1 MSFRRESVIS
11 MGKTTKALLSVI
23 QEYFGFFFGGGSV
36 KGQVIVRQTLEYS
49 H

>member
-23 QEYFGFFFGGGSV
+23 QECFFFFGGGV